1 MTPGLVHVIITI
13 IVENGSNHRTG
24 ESESWYKREKKS
36 LSSLVLIIF
45 SIGDHI
51 FFFFFTLLHWRGQLS
66 LLFLWVYLTVT
77 AVCVELHGRFTVRRR
92 LLQIASLS
100 FLTAAPMA
108 LGCIVL
114 GHGPMKWKGKQ
125 CCADITLMLQFV
137 HGDSAVEMGTNAHEH
152 IHSFKLL
159 SAVLV

>member
-1 MTPGLVHVIITI
+1 MGQITEQ
-13 IVENGSNHRTG
+13 VNQKVGTKERKSHCLH
-24 ESESWYKREKKS
+24 WYW
-36 LSSLVLIIF
+36 LSSASVITF
-45 SIGDHI
+45 

-137 HGDSAVEMGTNAHEH
+137 HGDSAVEMGTNAHER
-152 IHSFKLL
+152 IHSFQLL